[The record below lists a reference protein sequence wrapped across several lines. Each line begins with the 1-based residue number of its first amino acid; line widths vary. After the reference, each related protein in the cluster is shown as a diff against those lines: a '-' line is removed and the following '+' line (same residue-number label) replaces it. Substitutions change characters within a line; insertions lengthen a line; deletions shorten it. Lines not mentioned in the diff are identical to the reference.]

1 MHETAKE
8 KRKDRALHKDWRTW
22 AVVLL
27 MVGAMAIY
35 VLTLDDSVVPGSMG
49 RTQAPAQGKPP
60 PSAP

>member
-35 VLTLDDSVVPGSMG
+35 VLTLDDSIVPGHAG
-49 RTQAPAQGKPP
+49 RPPAPAAATQTPQAP
-60 PSAP
+60 